1 MHRNCQAVADLRRSI
16 GSTPA
21 ADTVSPVLHIVLI
34 WTLALGR
41 CPIWPV
47 HLFRLI
53 RRKSSLPPL
62 GRRFRRHPLKL
73 FNLSFKLSVRARWLA
88 PVSFS
93 SRPNFFGPIP
103 RPSRRH
109 SNVSRG
115 SPRNDS
121 HPVSV
126 LETDPPSRSC
136 RRPSAPNRIS
146 SPSSP
151 RPCNG
156 SGQCGLWAAT
166 CNRRDMEFLHWPRR
180 CPDPSSA

>member
-1 MHRNCQAVADLRRSI
+1 MYGHGGPIANLRRSV

-21 ADTVSPVLHIVLI
+21 ENAISPALHVVLI
-34 WTLALGR
+34 WTLSFGPFA
-41 CPIWPV
+41 IWPV

-53 RRKSSLPPL
+53 RRKSSLLPL
-62 GRRFRRHPLKL
+62 GRSFRRHPLKL
-73 FNLSFKLSVRARWLA
+73 FDLSFKLSVRARWLA

-93 SRPNFFGPIP
+93 SRPNFFESIP

-146 SPSSP
+146 SPSSL

-156 SGQCGLWAAT
+156 
-166 CNRRDMEFLHWPRR
+166 N
-180 CPDPSSA
+180 